1 MGCISLF
8 FEPYLSSPLKGRLR
22 GVTQKIPKF
31 IKKKVENNPLRTN
44 NADTLLSFVFNSI
57 GKSI

>member
-1 MGCISLF
+1 MSCISLF
-8 FEPYLSSPLKGRLR
+8 FEPYLSSPLEGRLT

-31 IKKKVENNPLRTN
+31 IKKKVENIPLRTN
-44 NADTLLSFVFNSI
+44 NADTLLSFVSNSI